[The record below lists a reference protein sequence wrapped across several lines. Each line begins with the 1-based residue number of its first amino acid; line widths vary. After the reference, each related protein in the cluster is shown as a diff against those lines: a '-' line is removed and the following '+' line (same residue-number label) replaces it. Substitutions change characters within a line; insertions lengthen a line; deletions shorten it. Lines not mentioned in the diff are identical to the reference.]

1 MTTWICPYCST
12 ENNSNEDTCPC
23 CGFNDRK
30 KREINLFEFDCYDT
44 ATIKHRI
51 GTLSLKYEVNIPNSY
66 TSIGRRAF
74 NKYLTKVTIP
84 ESINNID
91 EDAFVECDN
100 LSSIIVH
107 KDNIIYS
114 SSDGVL
120 FNKNKTELIK
130 YPKNKK
136 DIEYVV
142 PNTVTHIGLSAFK
155 GCKNLTRVTIPE
167 SVTKI
172 EGLAF
177 LNCKK
182 LDDVILPKNII
193 DIQEK
198 TFFGCK
204 SLKNIVIP
212 SSVKNI
218 GFRAFESCEKLKVIF
233 LPDSVVNIENCAF
246 DNCNHLLGIIIENPK
261 CNINSYL
268 GNLPLK
274 LSICGFKNSTAEK
287 YAQENGINFVD
298 ISSNSG
304 KIIYEF
310 YKPK

>member
-51 GTLSLKYEVNIPNSY
+51 GILSLKYEVNIPNSY

-142 PNTVTHIGLSAFK
+142 P
-155 GCKNLTRVTIPE
+155 
-167 SVTKI
+167 
-172 EGLAF
+172 
-177 LNCKK
+177 
-182 LDDVILPKNII
+182 
-193 DIQEK
+193 
-198 TFFGCK
+198 
-204 SLKNIVIP
+204 

-261 CNINSYL
+261 CDINPYL

-274 LSICGFKNSTAEK
+274 LFICGFKNSTAEK

-298 ISSNSG
+298 ISSNLG
-304 KIIYEF
+304 KIIYEP